1 MKNNMK
7 RHAVSLVTASAGT
20 GKTYDL
26 TSRIEAEIR
35 SGCSPEKILA
45 TTFTVKAAEELRER
59 SRQRLIQNGY
69 VKEAIELL
77 GARISTINGVCG
89 GLVKEFSFGLG
100 LSPIVDIIDEKSATK
115 IFNQSADVAIG
126 KYARILSG
134 LADCFGYNEAYPKKK
149 DWRED
154 VIKIIELARSNDI
167 NQEAFVDFSK
177 RSIAGF
183 EQLLDHP
190 LAGETENS
198 LDQRLEMAIGALLA
212 HYPTT
217 DGLSVGTTKALEEVR
232 IIASQGAVK
241 DLSWQVWAKLSK
253 INGTQADDPNFEPLR
268 EAAAVFA
275 RHPRLRR
282 QAIEFITNSFNCAA
296 EAMKS
301 YEDYKRAWG
310 LVDFV
315 DQDRLTLELF
325 KTEELRVQLAERIET
340 VFIDEFQDTSPLQL
354 ANFIALSQ
362 LVKSSI
368 WVGDPKQAIYGFRGT
383 DPDLITYVAPKIRE
397 ATGGEAYTLEKSYR
411 SRPSLVEFF
420 NDAFGVTFRK
430 MGMSESATRITDV
443 ERQELRNHSEALRVW
458 NCQKDYYDCV
468 AAGIRETLNDAAG
481 LIIQKDGTERTLRPN
496 DIAVL
501 CRTNSNS
508 LKMAAALSS
517 NGLKVAIERD
527 GLFGTLEARLV
538 LAALNWAADNRNTV
552 ALAEMAHMLH
562 DSDEQPEWFEASLS
576 ENRGEAIAALVPFIK
591 DLSAISAVSI
601 NKSPIEFFDY
611 VTTVTGLVESIQKWG
626 DPDDRRLSIEAMRGL
641 VSTYEEERRRMRA
654 PTTPSDL
661 CVWLNEQQDQ
671 QPPSRSENAVSVLT
685 YHAAKGL
692 EWPFV
697 VLTELEAKPKAR
709 AFGIH
714 LESDINGDDINWTN
728 PLDGRWIRFWPWP
741 FGAQKKDINFD
752 VTAASTPEGKRATLS
767 ERHERARLLYVGA
780 TRARDYLVLALP
792 KTKSGYAW
800 LDELVSESGAPVI
813 TVPTSGGG
821 QIIVNGRSH
830 PAAFKSPMPVDDNGK
845 STRETTFTYTSLKAE
860 EYPPI
865 SIRPSDQGVDDNT
878 EIIAEIEIGERLP
891 FSGAH
896 DMKDVGDA
904 IHRYLAADN
913 SDLSHEDR
921 LRIASRLLKAWN
933 VSALDPRDVILMGDR
948 FHKFIQDQWPEAS
961 IHKEAPI
968 SWRRNDQTM
977 SGRIDVFVETRDE
990 IIIIDHKSFPGA
1002 RNDWLNQAKKY
1013 GGQLHLYAEALA
1025 AAKGIKKPIRLALHL
1040 PIAGQVLFLS

>member
-7 RHAVSLVTASAGT
+7 LHSVSLVAASAGT

-59 SRQRLIQNGY
+59 ARQRLIENGH
-69 VKEAIELL
+69 VNEAIELL

-100 LSPIVDIIDEKSATK
+100 LSPIVDIIDEKSAKK
-115 IFNQSADVAIG
+115 IFNQSADIAIG

-134 LADCFGYNEAYPKKK
+134 LADRFGYDEVYGKKK

-154 VIKIIELARSNDI
+154 VNKIIELARSNDI
-167 NQEAFVDFSK
+167 HQKDFLECGE
-177 RSIAGF
+177 RSIVGYKK
-183 EQLLDHP
+183 LLDHP
-190 LAGETENS
+190 LPGETEET
-198 LDQRLEMAIGALLA
+198 LDQGLEQAMEALLS

-217 DGLSVGTTKALEEVR
+217 SGLTKTTIGSIEDVKN
-232 IIASQGAVK
+232 IAGRGDVK
-241 DLSWQVWAKLSK
+241 ELPWSSWAKLSK
-253 INGTQADDPNFEPLR
+253 IKGAKPDEQNFQPLR
-268 EAAAVFA
+268 EAAAVFV
-275 RHPRLRR
+275 RHPRLLRHV
-282 QAIEFITNSFNCAA
+282 IEFITNTFSCAS

-325 KTEELRVQLAERIET
+325 KAEELRAQIAERIES

-362 LVKSSI
+362 LAKTSI

-397 ATGGEAYTLEKSYR
+397 ATGGHAHTLEKNYR
-411 SRPSLVEFF
+411 SRPALVEFF
-420 NDAFGVTFRK
+420 NEAFGETFKK
-430 MGMSESATRITDV
+430 MGMPESAVHIKEV
-443 ERQELRNHSEALRVW
+443 ERQELSSLSTALSVW
-458 NCQKDYYDCV
+458 NCKKDYYEYV
-468 AAGIRETLNDAAG
+468 AAGIRQTLNHADRM
-481 LIIQKDGTERTLRPN
+481 IIDRDGIERSLRPS

-501 CRTNSNS
+501 CKANLNC
-508 LKMAAALSS
+508 LKMATALAS

-527 GLFGTLEARLV
+527 GLFGTLEARLI

-562 DSDEQPEWFEASLS
+562 TSDEQPEWFEASLS
-576 ENRGEAIAALVPFIK
+576 ENGEEAIADLVPFIN
-591 DLSAISAVSI
+591 DLSAIAAGSI
-601 NKSPIEFFDY
+601 NKSPIEFFDA
-611 VTTVTGLVESIQKWG
+611 VMTVPGIVDSIQRWG
-626 DPDDRRLSIEAMRGL
+626 DPDDRRLSIEAMRGF

-661 CVWLNEQQDQ
+661 CVWLYEQDDQ
-671 QPPSRSENAVSVLT
+671 QPPSRSDNAISILT

-697 VLTELEAKPKAR
+697 VLTELDANPKST

-714 LESDINGDDINWTN
+714 LESDIVGDDIDWKN

-741 FGAQKKDINFD
+741 FGAQKKDVNLD
-752 VTAASTPEGKRATLS
+752 LSAANAPEGKKAASS
-767 ERHERARLLYVGA
+767 EQHERARLLYVGA

-792 KTKSGYAW
+792 ETTNGYAW

-813 TVPTSGGG
+813 SLPSDGSER
-821 QIIVNGRSH
+821 IIVNGRYH
-830 PAAFKSPMPVDDNGK
+830 PVAFESPMPVDNKRK
-845 STRETTFTYTSLKAE
+845 SVRELAFKHTIANTQ

-865 SIRPSDQGVDDNT
+865 AIRPSDQEADENT
-878 EIIAEIEIGERLP
+878 EIIEEIEIGERLP

-913 SDLSHEDR
+913 SDLTHEDR

-948 FHKFIQDQWPEAS
+948 FYKFIQDQWPDAI

-968 SWRRNDQTM
+968 SWRRADQTM
-977 SGRIDVFVETRDE
+977 SGRIDVFVETNDE

-1002 RNDWLNQAKKY
+1002 RNDWLNQARKY
-1013 GGQLHLYAEALA
+1013 GRQLHLYAEALS
-1025 AAKGIKKPIRLALHL
+1025 AAKGTKKPIRLALHL